1 MRNCIQIFFRGE
13 CARAREEI
21 CRQTLLGI
29 NMRKIGYSIERDETV
44 YEFMFP
50 AKNKGLL

>member
-1 MRNCIQIFFRGE
+1 MRNCIQIFLE
-13 CARAREEI
+13 VSVRAREEI